1 MLLLKPSIG
10 DGRREKPTIGVA
22 WSVEPLLVTMYCWR
36 ITGGGASFFRSAM
49 CSVPIYGPKGLG
61 VHILD
66 YGPLILSEMYV
77 TALRVITR
85 NEGSK
90 TFCRNKMVS
99 PTPGRKNPPCM
110 VDIHWT
116 HYFFYVFAVGTVGL
130 IVYGSLGRFTSIRI
144 RTAVNFTH
152 CGSCMLY
159 IYIQQFS
166 PSNT

>member
-110 VDIHWT
+110 VDIHWK
-116 HYFFYVFAVGTVGL
+116 HYIFLCFCRRYRRSYSLRQSRAV
-130 IVYGSLGRFTSIRI
+130 
-144 RTAVNFTH
+144 
-152 CGSCMLY
+152 Y
-159 IYIQQFS
+159 IYSDSYCFQLHALR
-166 PSNT
+166 